1 MRAVSQIHGPIPPPG
16 SQQFA
21 ELQHFAIKYQDTSLA
36 ITIATEF
43 AEHSQ
48 RGHEIDNFFAA
59 LTWLQKARDF
69 NSDHP
74 FFHQPENIQTFLGYF
89 SCNALRAM
97 SFLLVDDKSEW
108 LLKALQDCPTCNQ
121 IVIYNFHC
129 MNQKFSDFIANS
141 VHLKQITLAFD
152 QPLHNG
158 SLSILLAGLEK
169 NTSLEVLILRGQLR
183 GDEDIDC
190 LLRVIHNPHC
200 KIHTL
205 DLSNCHISETGANVL
220 LEFVINSKKM
230 QQLYLDGNLF
240 SKMTLNNIQRALL
253 FTQYRPAVVPQY
265 RHALRMSDCANH
277 TMDRADVEVASILNR
292 AGIPF

>member
-1 MRAVSQIHGPIPPPG
+1 MRAVSKIHGPIPPPG

-21 ELQHFAIKYQDTSLA
+21 ELQHFAIKYQDATLA

-43 AEHSQ
+43 ADHSQ
-48 RGHEIDNFFAA
+48 REHEVDNFFAA
-59 LTWLQKARDF
+59 LSWLQKARDF
-69 NSDHP
+69 NPDHP
-74 FFHQPENIQTFLGYF
+74 FFNQPENVQNFLSYF

-97 SFLLVDDKSEW
+97 SFLFIDDKSEW
-108 LLKALQDCPTCNQ
+108 LLKALQDCPKCDQ

-129 MNQKFSDFIANS
+129 MNQKFSEFIAS
-141 VHLKQITLAFD
+141 ASHLKQITLAFD
-152 QPLHNG
+152 QPLHNE
-158 SLSILLAGLEK
+158 SFSTLLAGLEK

-190 LLRVIHNPHC
+190 LLKVIHNPHC

-205 DLSNCHISETGANVL
+205 DLRNCHINEAGANVL
-220 LEFVINSKKM
+220 LEFVINSKQMKH
-230 QQLYLDGNLF
+230 LYLENNLF

-265 RHALRMSDCANH
+265 RHALQMSDCANH
-277 TMDRADVEVASILNR
+277 MMDRADAEVASILNR